1 MKNRGAIPQA
11 PKVLIVKLSAIGDV
25 VHTLPALNALRRHRP
40 EAHITWLVE
49 EAAADLVI
57 GHAALDRVLI
67 SRRKR
72 WARGLRTTQWRCHL
86 RQVVAFIRQLRDTR
100 YDMVLDFQA
109 ALKGA
114 VLIALTSADR
124 KIGFGPG
131 MAHQEHSHVVLSE
144 KIPMVSMEV
153 HALKRGLMMM
163 DAIGVPCRRIEYNLP
178 IDDETQKKVARLI
191 AAQQSPRGGPAIA
204 INPVAL
210 WETKLWSLKKFAEL
224 ADLLIATY
232 RADIYF
238 TGGPSDTDAIGEI
251 RRRMQHHAANLAG
264 QTSLVELA
272 ALYRRMEML
281 ISTDTGPMHI
291 AAAVTRPVVAL
302 FGPTAEW
309 RTGPY
314 GDGHRIV
321 SVSQDCRPCF
331 KRDCAHC
338 RCMQSI
344 TVEDVMQKVAELLQE
359 KIRH

>member
-1 MKNRGAIPQA
+1 MIPRA

-57 GHAALDRVLI
+57 GHRAIDRVLI
-67 SRRKR
+67 SGRKR
-72 WARGLRTTQWRCHL
+72 WAKGLRTSQWRHHL
-86 RQVVAFIRQLRDTR
+86 GKASAFLRQLRDTR

-114 VLIALTSADR
+114 ALIALTRADR

-131 MAHQEHSHVVLSE
+131 MAHQEHSYLALNE
-144 KIPMVSMEV
+144 KIPMVSMEE
-153 HALKRGLMMM
+153 HALKRSLMLME
-163 DAIGVPCRRIEYNLP
+163 AIGVPCPRIEYGLP
-178 IDDETQKKVARLI
+178 IETATRQKVAGLL
-191 AAQQSPRGGPAIA
+191 AAQSPHQGGPPIA

-210 WETKLWSLKKFAEL
+210 WDTKLWSVDRFAQL
-224 ADLLIATY
+224 ADRLIDEY
-232 RADIYF
+232 SADIFF
-238 TGGPSDTDAIGEI
+238 TGGSADREDISRIIG
-251 RRRMQHHAANLAG
+251 RMQHVAANLAG
-264 QTSLVELA
+264 QTSLIELA
-272 ALYRRMEML
+272 ALYQQMACL
-281 ISTDTGPMHI
+281 ITTDTGPMHI
-291 AAAVTRPVVAL
+291 AAAVENPVVAL

-321 SVSQDCRPCF
+321 SKSMDCRPCF
-331 KRDCAHC
+331 KRDCDHC

-344 TVEDVMQKVAELLQE
+344 SVEDVMQQVEPLISQIGIENQAA
-359 KIRH
+359 I